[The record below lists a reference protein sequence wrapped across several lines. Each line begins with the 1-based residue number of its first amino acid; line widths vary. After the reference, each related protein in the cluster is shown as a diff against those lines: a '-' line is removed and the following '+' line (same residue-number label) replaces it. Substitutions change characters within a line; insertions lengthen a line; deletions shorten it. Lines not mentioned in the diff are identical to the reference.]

1 MSLLC
6 CFVLSEDNFKSGVPG
21 LTGSLKRMMQF
32 TQTPAGYRYPAQ
44 LCWPKSD
51 MSNWVTAV
59 AGALATVATSRQV
72 TPVRGWPYSTSEAT
86 KLT

>member
-1 MSLLC
+1 MRLLC
-6 CFVLSEDNFKSGVPG
+6 CFVLSEDTFKSRSGVPG
-21 LTGSLKRMMQF
+21 LAGSLKKMMRF
-32 TQTPAGYRYPAQ
+32 IQTPAGYRYPAL

-59 AGALATVATSRQV
+59 AGALATSRQV